1 MIRNILEYLEKTAKR
16 LPDKIAFS
24 GAEGTITFA
33 ELEETAK
40 RIGTYLTRFGGRSC
54 PIAVMMQKTPVSV
67 AAFLGAVYSG
77 NFYTPIDVTMPKE
90 RVLSILH
97 TLRPQVLL
105 IDEKSRKAANNLGYE
120 GEIIVLEEILGTE
133 IDDGL
138 LRKIR
143 LSVIDTDPLYALFTS
158 GSTGVPKGVVISHQ
172 AVVNLTEWYTEAFSI
187 SDVEIIG
194 NQAPFYFDSSV
205 KDLYAVLKTG
215 AQMEIIPKMLFSF
228 PKKLLEYLEEKQIN
242 YIDWVPSALCIVV
255 NTGALENFQP
265 SYLKK
270 IMFCGEAMPTKQF
283 NQWREKYPDAMF
295 ANIYGPTETTVDCTY
310 YIVDR
315 EFADDEP
322 LPIGYGCR
330 NTDVFILNGDRLVAE
345 GESGELCVRG
355 RCLALGYYN
364 NPEKTAEA
372 FIQNPLNPYYPE
384 KIYKTGDIAKYNER
398 GEIVFLAR
406 KDHQIKHMGHR
417 IELGEIE
424 TAVNSIEGIET
435 GVCLYD
441 EGTQRILLFY
451 CGTEETTQAY
461 ILKCLRDKVP
471 KYMFPNLMLKLEK
484 IPQTLNGKIDRL
496 ALKEY
501 YDNDKQNT

>member
-1 MIRNILEYLEKTAKR
+1 MVRNILEYLEATAKR
-16 LPDKIAFS
+16 LPKKTAFS
-24 GAEGTITFA
+24 SAEGNLTFL
-33 ELEETAK
+33 ELEQTAK
-40 RIGTYLTRFGGRSC
+40 KIGTYLLRFGGKNC
-54 PIAVMMQKTPVSV
+54 PMAVMMQKTPLSV
-67 AAFLGAVYSG
+67 AAFLGCVYSG

-90 RVLSILH
+90 RILSILN
-97 TLRPQVLL
+97 TLQPGVLL
-105 IDEKSRKAANNLGYE
+105 VDEKSQKQASALEYT
-120 GEIIVLEEILGTE
+120 GEIVVLEEILETKAE
-133 IDDGL
+133 EEKL
-138 LRKIR
+138 AQIR
-143 LSVIDTDPLYALFTS
+143 QNAIDTDPLYALFTS
-158 GSTGVPKGVVISHQ
+158 GSTGVPKGVIISHQ
-172 AVVNLTEWYTEAFSI
+172 SVVNLTEWYTEAFHI
-187 SDVEIIG
+187 TEQEIIG

-215 AQMEIIPKMLFSF
+215 AQMDIIPKMLFSF
-228 PKKLLEYLEEKQIN
+228 PIRLLEYLEEKQIN

-255 NTGALENFQP
+255 NTGALENIRP
-265 SYLKK
+265 SALRK
-270 IMFCGEAMPTKQF
+270 IMFCGEAMPTKQY
-283 NQWREKYPDAMF
+283 NMWKEKYPDALF

-330 NTDVFILNGDRLVAE
+330 NTDVFILNGDRLAQQ

-372 FIQNPLNPYYPE
+372 FIQNPLNPHYPE

-424 TAVNSIEGIET
+424 TAVNSIDLIET

-441 EGTQRILLFY
+441 EVTQRIVLFY
-451 CGTEETTQAY
+451 CGEAEQAY
-461 ILKCLRDKVP
+461 ILKKLRDKVP
-471 KYMFPNLMLKLEK
+471 KYMFPNVMIKMEK
-484 IPQTLNGKIDRL
+484 MPQTLNGKIDRL

-501 YDNDKQNT
+501 YDREHQNS